1 MTNGYIRDHQHFT
14 VTYQKFYEFLKD
26 NQNVNVLSSDEFENL
41 LTLDEANAGKDGKIF
56 DARNVDQDPVTA
68 ENILTKMNLLD
79 PSGTKYGFE
88 TGTYF
93 SAPSE
98 ETKTGIKSSSDIW
111 KVHKIHGD
119 TLDIQSSTGNIETN
133 IPLQDFF
140 NVIAS
145 SGTFRRTNKIT
156 DDASMIEALT
166 EFRVAP

>member
-1 MTNGYIRDHQHFT
+1 MTP
-14 VTYQKFYEFLKD
+14 
-26 NQNVNVLSSDEFENL
+26 
-41 LTLDEANAGKDGKIF
+41 DEASAGKDGKIF
-56 DARNVDQDPVTA
+56 DARNIDQDPVTA
-68 ENILTKMNLLD
+68 QNILTKMNLLD

-119 TLDIQSSTGNIETN
+119 TIDIQSSTGNIETN

-145 SGTFRRTNKIT
+145 LGTFRRVDKII
-156 DDASMIEALT
+156 DDTSMIEALT
-166 EFRVAP
+166 DF